1 MYVMMSIFRLASRNF
16 NESEVSMAQNF
27 YDMNDQELLQA
38 KVALKRDIDRQ
49 KKEMEE
55 LNSLLQARFF
65 SEARDELQR
74 DGKDFGTTT
83 IFSEQDQKVKVA
95 INKKVTWDQQA
106 LRDAFDSMDAEDA
119 RHYAKVTY
127 SVDERKYTNAP
138 PAIVE
143 KLQPARTVEQGTIN
157 VDLVQTEEA

>member
-1 MYVMMSIFRLASRNF
+1 
-16 NESEVSMAQNF
+16 MAYNF

-38 KVALKRDIDRQ
+38 KVALKYDIDRH
-49 KKEMEE
+49 KKKMEE
-55 LNSLLQARFF
+55 LNALLQARFF

-74 DGKDFGTTT
+74 EGKDFGTTT

-95 INKKVTWDQQA
+95 INKKVTWEQQA

-138 PAIVE
+138 PAIVA
-143 KLQPARTVEQGTIN
+143 KLQPARTVEQGTVNI
-157 VDLVQTEEA
+157 DLVQTEED